1 MYRDTADPAIR
12 QLLGRSK
19 AMLIGDTV
27 VAVRM
32 HDYNGPYASAIT
44 LGIIALIVLI
54 LVGVYARRNR

>member
-12 QLLGRSK
+12 RLLGRSK

-27 VAVRM
+27 VAVRT
-32 HDYNGPYASAIT
+32 HDYTGPYASAIT

-54 LVGVYARRNR
+54 LVGVYGRKSR

>member
-1 MYRDTADPAIR
+1 
-12 QLLGRSK
+12 
-19 AMLIGDTV
+19 MLIGVTV

-54 LVGVYARRNR
+54 LVGVYGRKTR